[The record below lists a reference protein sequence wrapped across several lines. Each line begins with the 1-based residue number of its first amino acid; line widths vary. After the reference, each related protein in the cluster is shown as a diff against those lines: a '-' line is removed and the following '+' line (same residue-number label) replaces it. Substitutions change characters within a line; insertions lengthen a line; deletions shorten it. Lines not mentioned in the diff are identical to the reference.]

1 MYCPVCGDEFVDGI
15 TRCPEHDVE
24 LVDEP
29 PEVDEPLSWIDR
41 FNDRAVLRITFM
53 VFLVAAVVYAISGST
68 TAVLYQFIQS
78 GNQDSFENAQLA
90 QQIQSAS
97 FPIAMATLGILAG
110 ALLLRT
116 YVSVTGGSEPLD
128 ADGPSGSAVGLS
140 PISQGLMRLLFALS
154 VVFALM
160 WVATGIATS
169 QEQIERRS
177 VRISSNADEP
187 PTDTFLLLLT
197 LNYVGYTGGVASL
210 AIMGA
215 GLMVGGHRRMSTP
228 QPRANS

>member
-24 LVDEP
+24 LVDQP
-29 PEVDEPLSWIDR
+29 PEFDEPLSWVDR
-41 FNDRAVLRITFM
+41 FNDRAVVRITFI

-90 QQIQSAS
+90 QQISSAS
-97 FPIAMATLGILAG
+97 FPIAMAALGILAG

-116 YVSVTGGSEPLD
+116 YISVTGGSEPLAGD
-128 ADGPSGSAVGLS
+128 DPSGSAVGLS

-160 WVATGIATS
+160 WAATGIATS

-177 VRISSNADEP
+177 IQFSEESEE
-187 PTDTFLLLLT
+187 PTDTYLLFMT

-215 GLMVGGHRRMSTP
+215 GLIVGGHRRMSASTT
-228 QPRANS
+228 RANS